1 MVTKLSRAGWVFVK
15 NLGEGMRLNRA
26 EAIPFSAFCT
36 LDEAVELG
44 IGLQYFPSFVQ
55 KEVADQYFDRVKELC
70 AKLTAQ
76 EAKQL
81 IDFLYKKIN

>member
-1 MVTKLSRAGWVFVK
+1 MFVK
-15 NLGEGMRLNRA
+15 NLGEDMRLNRA
-26 EAIPFSAFCT
+26 EAIPYSAFCT
-36 LDEAVELG
+36 LDEAVQMG
-44 IGLQYFPSFVQ
+44 IGLQYFPPIVE
-55 KEVADQYFDRVKELC
+55 KKVVDHYFDRVKELC